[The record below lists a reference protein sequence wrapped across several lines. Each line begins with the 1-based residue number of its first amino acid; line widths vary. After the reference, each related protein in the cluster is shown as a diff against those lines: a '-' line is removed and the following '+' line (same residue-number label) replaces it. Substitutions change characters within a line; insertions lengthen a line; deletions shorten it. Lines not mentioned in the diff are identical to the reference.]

1 MLKRKADNSAN
12 WYEYGRSQALSH
24 INQDK
29 LLIST
34 LVSRKVR
41 VNRLNANVV
50 PYSGIVITASK
61 NLDLDI
67 AIRILESSSF
77 FNYVQKIGI
86 KSNGESVRISP
97 IDIANYTFNLE
108 D

>member
-1 MLKRKADNSAN
+1 M
-12 WYEYGRSQALSH
+12 
-24 INQDK
+24 
-29 LLIST
+29 
-34 LVSRKVR
+34 VSRKVR
-41 VNRLNANVV
+41 VNRLNADVV

-97 IDIANYTFNLE
+97 IDIANYTFIWRINLWQKFLLMFKLILQ